1 MRRPRRT
8 FSPEFRAKVALA
20 ALKGD
25 KTVAELAE
33 QFELH
38 PNQIIQFR
46 QHAVENMAGL
56 FAKDGVS
63 KPEPP
68 RVLRRLLPLRRWSH
82 EQTNE
87 VSPGAARASH
97 SYGLRAA

>member
-56 FAKDGVS
+56 FTKDGVS
-63 KPEPP
+63 QPSGSVEPP
-68 RVLRRLLPLRRWSH
+68 
-82 EQTNE
+82 
-87 VSPGAARASH
+87 G
-97 SYGLRAA
+97 

>member
-1 MRRPRRT
+1 MRRPRRA

-46 QHAVENMAGL
+46 QHAVDNMATV
-56 FAKDGVS
+56 FAKEGA
-63 KPEPP
+63 KPSGPSEV
-68 RVLRRLLPLRRWSH
+68 VLHAKIGQLPL
-82 EQTNE
+82 ENDFLE
-87 VSPGAARASH
+87 GALSKA
-97 SYGLRAA
+97 GLLSAKR

>member
-1 MRRPRRT
+1 
-8 FSPEFRAKVALA
+8 VALA
-20 ALKGD
+20 ALKGN

-56 FAKDGVS
+56 FAKEGQLS
-63 KPEPP
+63 PQIHQRQIQRFCTP
-68 RVLRRLLPLRRWSH
+68 RLGS
-82 EQTNE
+82 
-87 VSPGAARASH
+87 
-97 SYGLRAA
+97 

>member
-8 FSPEFRAKVALA
+8 FSPDFRAKVALA

-38 PNQIIQFR
+38 SNQIIQFR
-46 QHAVENMAGL
+46 QYALEGSRLL
-56 FAKDGVS
+56 FAQIWQQRIAALLSRTPPLQTARDGKQS
-63 KPEPP
+63 YSARTQE
-68 RVLRRLLPLRRWSH
+68 LP
-82 EQTNE
+82 
-87 VSPGAARASH
+87 
-97 SYGLRAA
+97 